1 MNLQP
6 GFVYNEKGCT
16 DKNDTRRLRGGGP
29 RYEVMGIL
37 KAVLTV
43 LFKLLLTVAL
53 ILGAIAAWFFFQSF
67 QAESHSGN
75 DPEVVNDITT
85 LNPIRVGQV
94 VRPESE
100 QDIIDAILSTDGPI
114 SIGGGRYSMGGQSA
128 YPGSLHFD
136 MRSFNRIL
144 ELDKE
149 NRRIRVQSGVTWRQ
163 IQEYID
169 PHDLSVK
176 VMQDFNNFTVGG
188 SLSVNAHGRFN
199 EAGPI
204 IGTVRSIRIILADGK
219 VYEASR
225 EHNPALFHAAIGGYG
240 GIGVITEVELDLTDN
255 IKLERQVKRLQFY
268 EFPAEFL
275 SQVLDNDEV
284 VLHQGILYPPNYE
297 VILDVLWKKTDKPLT
312 VTERLQQPAERKW
325 WSRPLVDWLSTSDL
339 LKLLRRLVV
348 DPWIYDQPEV
358 VWRNYETSADLM
370 SRGFA
375 TSINKTL
382 AMREYFIPVDKFE
395 IFVLKMRDVFMR
407 HKVPILSVTIRFSRK
422 DAESMLAWA
431 KTDVFSLIVI
441 YQQGKDEASL
451 EKVSRWS
458 AELVRA
464 AIESGGSYYLPFQI
478 QHSVEQFR
486 QAYPRW
492 AEFQQLKQLAD
503 PDNRFTN
510 MLWSQNFPDLKPPP
524 ARLTGAKE
532 ATTPAAEEEGK
543 QPPAGQAAQQKPSAA
558 AQDDKAEQPESR
570 P

>member
-1 MNLQP
+1 
-6 GFVYNEKGCT
+6 
-16 DKNDTRRLRGGGP
+16 
-29 RYEVMGIL
+29 MGIL

-53 ILGAIAAWFFFQSF
+53 ILGVIAAWFYFQSLRVEE
-67 QAESHSGN
+67 ARTEPS
-75 DPEVVNDITT
+75 VVNDITT
-85 LNPIRVGQV
+85 LNPIRVGKV

-100 QDIIDAILSTDGPI
+100 QQIIDAILATDGPI

-144 ELDKE
+144 ELDTERK
-149 NRRIRVQSGVTWRQ
+149 RIRVQSGVTWRQ
-163 IQEYID
+163 IQEHID

-199 EAGPI
+199 EEGPI

-225 EHNPALFHAAIGGYG
+225 ENNPALFYAAIGGYG

-255 IKLERQVKRLQFY
+255 IKLEREVKRLQFY

-275 SQVLDNDEV
+275 SQVLDNDQV

-312 VTERLQQPAERKW
+312 ITDRLQRPVERKW

-339 LKLLRRLVV
+339 LKLLRRVLV

-370 SRGFA
+370 SKGFA

-422 DAESMLAWA
+422 DAESLLAWA

-451 EKVSRWS
+451 ERVRSWS

-492 AEFQQLKQLAD
+492 AEFMQLKQLAD
-503 PDNRFTN
+503 PQHRFTN
-510 MLWSQNFPDLKPPP
+510 MLWEKNFPELKPPP
-524 ARLTGAKE
+524 ARW
-532 ATTPAAEEEGK
+532 PD
-543 QPPAGQAAQQKPSAA
+543 Q
-558 AQDDKAEQPESR
+558 QPESGGVDE
-570 P
+570 PEDEAEAGPDDAASPPESGDMASEPAPEEAQKP

>member
-1 MNLQP
+1 
-6 GFVYNEKGCT
+6 
-16 DKNDTRRLRGGGP
+16 
-29 RYEVMGIL
+29 MGIL

-53 ILGAIAAWFFFQSF
+53 ILGVIAAWFYFQSLRV
-67 QAESHSGN
+67 EETRTEPS
-75 DPEVVNDITT
+75 VVNDITT
-85 LNPIRVGQV
+85 LNPIRVGKV

-100 QDIIDAILSTDGPI
+100 QQIIDAILATDGPI

-144 ELDKE
+144 ELDTGRK
-149 NRRIRVQSGVTWRQ
+149 RIRVQSGVTWRQ

-188 SLSVNAHGRFN
+188 SISVNAHGRFN
-199 EAGPI
+199 EEGPI
-204 IGTVRSIRIILADGK
+204 IGSVRSIRIILADGK

-225 EHNPALFHAAIGGYG
+225 ENNPALFYAAIGGYG

-255 IKLERQVKRLQFY
+255 IKLEREVKRLQFY

-275 SQVLDNDEV
+275 SQVLDNDQV

-297 VILDVLWKKTDKPLT
+297 IILDVLWKKTDKPLT
-312 VTERLQQPAERKW
+312 ITDRLQQPVERKW

-339 LKLLRRLVV
+339 LKLLRRVLV
-348 DPWIYDQPEV
+348 DPWIYDEPAV

-422 DAESMLAWA
+422 DAESLLAWA

-451 EKVSRWS
+451 EKVRAWS

-492 AEFQQLKQLAD
+492 AEFMQLKQLAD
-503 PDNRFTN
+503 PKNRFTN
-510 MLWSQNFPDLKPPP
+510 MLWEQNFPELKPPP
-524 ARLTGAKE
+524 ARW
-532 ATTPAAEEEGK
+532 PD
-543 QPPAGQAAQQKPSAA
+543 Q
-558 AQDDKAEQPESR
+558 QPEPEAEPADEAEAERGQSDAASS
-570 P
+570 PESAEMATGESVPGEEQQP